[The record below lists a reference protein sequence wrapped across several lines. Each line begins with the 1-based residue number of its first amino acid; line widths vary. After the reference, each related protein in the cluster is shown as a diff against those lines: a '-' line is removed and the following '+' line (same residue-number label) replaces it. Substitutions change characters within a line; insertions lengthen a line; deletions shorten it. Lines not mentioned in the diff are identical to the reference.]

1 MMGDKREIRFQA
13 GGQGEQQCSRKKNG
27 FVDYDS
33 ELPGHL
39 SE

>member
-1 MMGDKREIRFQA
+1 MWSEKGEIKSQA
-13 GGQGEQQCSRKKNG
+13 GGQGEQQCSRKKKG

-33 ELPGHL
+33 GQLGHL